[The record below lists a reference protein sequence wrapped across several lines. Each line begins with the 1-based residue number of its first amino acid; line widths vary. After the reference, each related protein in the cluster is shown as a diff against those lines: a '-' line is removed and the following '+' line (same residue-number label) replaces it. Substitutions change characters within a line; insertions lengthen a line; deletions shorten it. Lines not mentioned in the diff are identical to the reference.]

1 MTTVLPT
8 SREWTFGEITVG
20 QSWQIERTFTAE
32 DSLRFAGIS
41 GDFSPLH
48 VDAGYASS
56 TEFGGRVVH
65 GMLLASLFS
74 QLVGMWLPGKH
85 ALYLGQD
92 LSFRRT
98 VLVGETVVASAK
110 VISKNAGTRTL
121 TLSTEIR
128 NAEAKVVVSGTAK
141 VKMRDLASVPLVNDA
156 LEPTQPIKNGH
167 VALVMGGSR
176 GIGAEIA
183 KTLASRCEAVIV
195 NYLQSSESANSVVQ
209 AIRNANGTAMAV
221 QTDVENKD
229 AVNDLIKMLQQ
240 RVGKVDWVVN
250 SVSSELS
257 QREIAELDWSDFQ
270 RHLDS
275 QLKGVLNVAQAVYPM
290 MKVGG
295 GAMVNVLSQV
305 TEGVPPARMADY
317 VSAKYALLGL
327 SKALAVEW
335 AAHNIRVNM
344 VSPSLLETDLTQ
356 HYNERVFKLEASRT
370 PLKRLAK
377 PADVAAAVAHLLSD
391 EAAFLTGVNLFVCGG
406 QVM

>member
-92 LSFRRT
+92 LSFRRS

-141 VKMRDLASVPLVNDA
+141 VKMRDLAGVPLVNDA

-391 EAAFLTGVNLFVCGG
+391 EAAFLTGVNLFVSGG

>member
-8 SREWTFGEITVG
+8 AREWTFGEIAVG

-48 VDAGYASS
+48 VDDGYASS

-92 LSFRRT
+92 LSFRRS
-98 VLVGETVVASAK
+98 VLVGETVIASAK
-110 VISKNAGTRTL
+110 VTSKNASTRTL

-141 VKMRDLASVPLVNDA
+141 VKMRDLADVLLVNAA
-156 LEPTQPIKNGH
+156 LESTQPIKSGH

-183 KTLASRCEAVIV
+183 KTLAIRCEAVIV

-221 QTDVENKD
+221 QTDIENKD

-250 SVSSELS
+250 SVASELS

-290 MKVGG
+290 MRVGG

-335 AAHNIRVNM
+335 ATHNIRVNM

-391 EAAFLTGVNLFVCGG
+391 EASFLTGVNLFVSGG